1 MGLAFDGNQQISS
14 RQMTDPSPPT
24 PPQVPQ
30 LDTRSLVLF
39 FWENWAVIKK
49 HWVLFVLT
57 VAICVGVTG
66 YSVRQFDM
74 HQIDILT
81 TSNTQLRD
89 HNTALMQNAG
99 ASPPSQWRRLSD
111 GEHSTLIQA
120 LKQWSAKPK
129 TLSVF
134 AMAESESRQY
144 AGQFLDVLRSVGIES
159 KPSEIALAGW
169 GGPVQPGL
177 MVGVV
182 NFDNPPPDAQVF
194 LQILKNAGLDAQFT
208 VWAGSPNENP
218 AYDLFIGPKP
228 W

>member
-1 MGLAFDGNQQISS
+1 M
-14 RQMTDPSPPT
+14 
-24 PPQVPQ
+24 
-30 LDTRSLVLF
+30 
-39 FWENWAVIKK
+39 IKK
-49 HWVLFVLT
+49 HWLLFAA
-57 VAICVGVTG
+57 AIIVCGLAAG
-66 YSVRQFDM
+66 YSVRQLDSR
-74 HQIDILT
+74 QIDILT

-111 GEHSTLIQA
+111 GERSTLIQA
-120 LKQWSAKPK
+120 LKQWSTKPK

-177 MVGVV
+177 MVGII
-182 NFDNPPPDAQVF
+182 NFDNPPPEAQAF

-208 VWAGSPNENP
+208 VWAASPNENP
-218 AYDLFIGPKP
+218 GYDLFIGPKP